1 MTTSWLRRELV
12 FENQTFGVGIVSGKA
27 QVCAKFHCPTS
38 TVTLFSKDVE
48 GGMHSSSVLERQNS
62 PANSGGTIVQNYL

>member
-12 FENQTFGVGIVSGKA
+12 FENQSFGVGIVFRKA

-38 TVTLFSKDVE
+38 AVALFSKDVLSLRKTE
-48 GGMHSSSVLERQNS
+48 
-62 PANSGGTIVQNYL
+62 